1 MRMKAPALATLS
13 LGLLLW
19 SGPVAAA
26 RTADYSASERQFAD
40 LADRLGATGF
50 REMPGRGTSD
60 VVLEGESAIDHRL
73 AILGI
78 SCRAWNV
85 DNPLSQMVKRT
96 LTAWDRDGDLAAAS
110 AAAGAIRL
118 RLENASSTMRCVQ
131 VKELKMRCLVTM
143 ALGGTASR
151 DVGGTMRSYPI
162 AVDLRQ
168 EQKMSGLCNGLAQ
181 GSSLIGRAAS
191 IALADRLAEIAADN

>member
-1 MRMKAPALATLS
+1 MSVKAPALAAAS

-19 SGPVAAA
+19 SGPAAAA
-26 RTADYSASERQFAD
+26 RTADYSISEQQFAE
-40 LADRLGATGF
+40 LADNLGATGF
-50 REMPGRGTSD
+50 RQMPARGASD

-96 LTAWDRDGDLAAAS
+96 LTAWDEDGELAAAS

-118 RLENASSTMRCVQ
+118 RLEIASSTMRCVQ

-143 ALGGTASR
+143 ALSGTATR
-151 DVGGTMRSYPI
+151 EVAGAERSYPI
-162 AVDLRQ
+162 AIDLRQ

-191 IALADRLAEIAADN
+191 IALTDRLTEIAADN